1 MGVRTAAAVYRVSPL
16 DVLQEWRYLVDHLQE
31 ASNMRFSAAA
41 AIAALLLLPAAASAQ
56 VANGSSRDKLVVS
69 TAWLAEHLT
78 DRDLVVLQVGRKAT
92 YDTGHV
98 PGARL
103 VDFDGGALHGG
114 HGMDGG
120 LTLEM
125 PAAEDL
131 RTQLAAL
138 GIANDSRIVVV
149 AADNYWS
156 PSTRVMLTL
165 DYAGL
170 DNVSWLDGGLGG
182 WTAAGRSLSAAA
194 PPAKTGTLAP
204 LKIRPVVVDAA
215 FVQSH
220 VKTPGFVV
228 VDARNTP
235 FYDGTRAGGT
245 PPTAG
250 HIPGAVSAPFD
261 QFARGD
267 DAKGETWLKPAA
279 EIEALFAS
287 AGVKPG
293 DTVVAYCHIG
303 QQATA
308 TLFAA
313 RSVGHNVLLYDGS
326 FQDWSKRGLPVENPK
341 KEK

>member
-1 MGVRTAAAVYRVSPL
+1 MRFTAAAL
-16 DVLQEWRYLVDHLQE
+16 
-31 ASNMRFSAAA
+31 
-41 AIAALLLLPAAASAQ
+41 AALLLVPAAAQAQ
-56 VANGSSRDKLVVS
+56 VTVANGSTRDTLVVS
-69 TAWLAEHLT
+69 ASWLAEHLN
-78 DRDLVVLQVGRKAT
+78 DRNLVVLQVGRRQT
-92 YDTGHV
+92 YDAGHI

-103 VDFDGGALHGG
+103 VDFDAGALHLG
-114 HGMDGG
+114 HGMEGS

-125 PAAEDL
+125 PPADEL
-131 RTQLAAL
+131 QRQLAAL
-138 GIANDSRIVVV
+138 GVSNDSRIVVA

-156 PSTRVMLTL
+156 PSTRIMLTL

-182 WTAAGRSLSAAA
+182 WTAAGRALSPVA

-204 LKIRPVVVDAA
+204 LKIRPIVVDAA

-220 VKTPGFVV
+220 VGKPGFVI

-235 FYDGTRAGGT
+235 FYDGTRAGGA
-245 PPTAG
+245 PPKNG
-250 HIPGAVSAPFD
+250 HIPGAVSAPYD

-267 DAKGETWLKPAA
+267 EARGETWLKPAA
-279 EIEALFAS
+279 EVEALFTS

-308 TLFAA
+308 ALFAA
-313 RSVGHNVLLYDGS
+313 RTLGHNVLLYDGS
-326 FQDWSKRGLPVENPK
+326 FQDWSKRDLPVELPK
-341 KEK
+341 KDK